1 MTCQRPHGL
10 LIADLSL
17 DPRLLP
23 HCAPSVMFPS
33 GISFVCSVKLVFV
46 LAPPRGH
53 RKVSIEKESHFLDK
67 SSPVPQDQP
76 VARSE
81 AWISGSE
88 AAEGSQTLGTL
99 AWNLG
104 LPWKIHL
111 LPQQIPFRN
120 LALC

>member
-1 MTCQRPHGL
+1 MIVRSDKVFRRVRLGSWSWSHIAGVLILAQL
-10 LIADLSL
+10 LVS
-17 DPRLLP
+17 
-23 HCAPSVMFPS
+23 SVM
-33 GISFVCSVKLVFV
+33 LVFV

-111 LPQQIPFRN
+111 LAQQTPFRN